1 MLSCRTWRCGRGRLP
16 AEAPNRAA
24 GIIFRPMVW
33 TADGRPHPAVTR
45 TLKFA
50 ADVASTR
57 ENSRVPAASLLQRW
71 RHEIQVA
78 ILRRRAAM
86 CRAVLPRATP
96 LEAWLLTGNA
106 DRDARAWGALGPVD
120 EDGLS
125 EVGDAGAE
133 SPVAATTSST

>member
-1 MLSCRTWRCGRGRLP
+1 
-16 AEAPNRAA
+16 
-24 GIIFRPMVW
+24 MVW

-57 ENSRVPAASLLQRW
+57 GSSRVPASSILQRW
-71 RHEIQVA
+71 RNEIQVA

-86 CRAVLPRATP
+86 CRAVLPRAS
-96 LEAWLLTGNA
+96 LREAWLLTGNA
-106 DRDARAWGALGPVD
+106 DKDARAWGALASVD

-125 EVGDAGAE
+125 EVGETRPDGVVGA
-133 SPVAATTSST
+133 SSSSL